1 VSPTHL
7 LDTGWI
13 IRHLRGAPAYTQT
26 LRDLGAQNLAISV
39 VSVAELY
46 EGVHRADEPDAAERA
61 VLTFLS
67 DKAILPITQE
77 ICRLFGHHRAHL
89 RQHNQL
95 IGDVDLFIAATCL
108 HHNLTLL
115 TTNLRHFQR
124 IKGLTA
130 VSKPIS

>member
-1 VSPTHL
+1 MSPTHL

-13 IRHLRGAPAYTQT
+13 IRHLRGSSAYTQT
-26 LRDLGAQNLAISV
+26 LRDLGAQNLALSI

-46 EGVHRADEPDAAERA
+46 EGVHRAADPGAAERA

-67 DKAILPITQE
+67 DKAILPITQD
-77 ICRLFGHHRAHL
+77 ICRLFGHHRVHL
-89 RQHNQL
+89 RQRNQL
-95 IGDVDLFIAATCL
+95 IGDLDLFIAATCL

-124 IKGLTA
+124 IQGLTV
-130 VSKPIS
+130 VSKPVP